1 MVWINQ
7 LLSLIQGQKKERKL
21 YFIGRHSHYNYD
33 LCSININKLNN
44 FYRRLKEC
52 VCVVRWWK
60 RNTSQLDDCSCKPSG
75 LFPFSGFDGFVFRWM
90 TVGVK
95 GRSCRTKQ
103 APSYP

>member
-44 FYRRLKEC
+44 F
-52 VCVVRWWK
+52 
-60 RNTSQLDDCSCKPSG
+60 
-75 LFPFSGFDGFVFRWM
+75 
-90 TVGVK
+90 
-95 GRSCRTKQ
+95 
-103 APSYP
+103 